1 MEEGLKRVCKAF
13 YRWINKKQSV
23 FSELP
28 NSYEDNIGS
37 KFALQHAKANK
48 RNSDCIIRTIKVYTE
63 FYKTLP
69 KSKRNEELLFI
80 ENKNVLQ
87 TEKFLHILLIGDQY
101 MTIYNMSNK
110 ICEGSVF
117 QLAKEQYDLLRSLTS
132 RDKKTQR
139 RIKRKDKTISIKDK
153 KIKFLT
159 NQIQDHN

>member
-1 MEEGLKRVCKAF
+1 MKDSIKVFMDEGLKRVCNAI
-13 YRWINKKQSV
+13 YRRINKKRSV

-37 KFALQHAKANK
+37 EFVLQRTKGIE
-48 RNSDCIIRTIKVYTE
+48 RNSDGIINKIKVYTA
-63 FYKTLP
+63 FYKSL
-69 KSKRNEELLFI
+69 SESRRQEELLFI

-87 TEKFLHILLIGDQY
+87 TEKFMHILLIGDRY
-101 MTIYNMSNK
+101 MTIYHMSNK

-117 QLAKEQYDLLRSLTS
+117 PLAKEQYDLLRSLTS

-153 KIKFLT
+153 KIK
-159 NQIQDHN
+159 